1 MFPQKSNHHVVMKM
15 AAVDVLNILGGLGYR
30 VVGDSAPGGK
40 MVWTLELKDYEKFA
54 GHQPDDH

>member
-1 MFPQKSNHHVVMKM
+1 MSMQTADDTVTMKL
-15 AAVDVLNILGGLGYR
+15 APVEVLNILGGLGYR

-54 GHQPDDH
+54 GHQAEEF